1 MENEELLQEIQSLK
15 AELTELKDLV
25 HNSIIK
31 PIEDDYNNRKYKEAT
46 DIWREHFKD
55 KLSPF
60 VDKLKATEGDD
71 FDLFNASYDAWNETD
86 ADPDQ
91 WVELLIQSINENLE
105 PLAKVFGQPVEDL
118 NAEIKIEDG
127 QVTDVIADTEPEQ
140 KEGESTKGES
150 TEGEGKETTEE
161 EKAEEKAEGEEE
173 KELSEEE
180 QFQKELDEAYERMK
194 GKR

>member
-86 ADPDQ
+86 ADPDE

-105 PLAKVFGQPVEDL
+105 PLAKVFGQPVENL

-127 QVTDVIADTEPEQ
+127 QVTDVVADTEPE
-140 KEGESTKGES
+140 SES
-150 TEGEGKETTEE
+150 TEGEETTEE
-161 EKAEEKAEGEEE
+161 EKAEEKAEE

>member
-55 KLSPF
+55 KLSPY

-127 QVTDVIADTEPEQ
+127 QVTDVVADTE
-140 KEGESTKGES
+140 GES
-150 TEGEGKETTEE
+150 TEGESTEPETEGETTEE
-161 EKAEEKAEGEEE
+161 EKAEEPKEEE
-173 KELSEEE
+173 KELSEEK